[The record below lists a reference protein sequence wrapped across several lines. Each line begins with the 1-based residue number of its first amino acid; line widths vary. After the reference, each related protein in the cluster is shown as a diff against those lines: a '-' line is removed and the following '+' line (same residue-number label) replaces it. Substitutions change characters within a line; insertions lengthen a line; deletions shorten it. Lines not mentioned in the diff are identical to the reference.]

1 MNTPSTEPARRRWNP
16 FRTLGPAATIT
27 YIAVA
32 IWIILMFI
40 GPSIGPYGPE
50 EIDTDSI
57 LQRPGSEHWL
67 GTDRS
72 GMDIF
77 SRILA
82 APRVNLF
89 IAITAVIISIVIGFP
104 IGALAGYIAGVGRVE
119 AASSEFIMR
128 SMDVLQAF
136 PVFIFA
142 LALVAVRG
150 PSTTNVIVAMAF
162 VNIPPFVRLGRAEM
176 LTVRELPYAD
186 AARVLGHSG
195 PRIVF
200 RHLLR
205 NSIQTSVATIPV
217 VMGFVILFTAS
228 LSFVGAGVPRP
239 TPELGS
245 MVAIGATNMVTGQ
258 WWPALFPGIA
268 LGLIVLSFAFAAQDV
283 GLRIRAVKRGTAV
296 GIQPGTEL

>member
-1 MNTPSTEPARRRWNP
+1 MLEKPSVAGRFWKWVVG
-16 FRTLGPAATIT
+16 LGPAATLT
-27 YIAVA
+27 YLFVGV
-32 IWIILMFI
+32 WLLLMFI
-40 GPSIGPYGPE
+40 GPSIGPWGPE
-50 EIDTDSI
+50 EIDRDSI
-57 LQRPGSEHWL
+57 LQSPGVEHWL

-82 APRVNLF
+82 APRVNLS
-89 IAITAVIISIVIGFP
+89 IAITAVIISIMIGFP
-104 IGALAGYIAGVGRVE
+104 IGALAGYVSGLGRLKSV
-119 AASSEFIMR
+119 SSEFIMR
-128 SMDVLQAF
+128 TMDVLQAF

-150 PSTTNVIVAMAF
+150 PSTENVIVAMAF

-176 LTVRELPYAD
+176 LSVRELPYAD

-200 RHLLR
+200 RHLMR

-245 MVAIGATNMVTGQ
+245 MVAIGATNMITGQ

-268 LGLIVLSFAFAAQDV
+268 LGLVVLTFAFAAQDF
-283 GLRIRAVKRGTAV
+283 GLRIRAVKRGTSIR
-296 GIQPGTEL
+296 IQPGSEL